1 MTTSRARKIFVNLPV
16 ANLGKSI
23 AFFEKLG
30 FVFNPQFTDNT
41 AACMIIS
48 DEAYVMLL
56 TEEKFKGFAR
66 KEICDTATRAEGLF
80 CLSSD
85 SRADVDALLS
95 NVVAAGGKEA
105 GPAMDHGFMY
115 LRDFHDLD
123 GHHWS
128 TCFMDMSAV
137 PPRPQSASA

>member
-1 MTTSRARKIFVNLPV
+1 MTPARARKIFVNLPV
-16 ANLGKSI
+16 ANLDKSI
-23 AFFEKLG
+23 AFFTKLG
-30 FVFNPQFTDNT
+30 FSFNPQFSDPT

-48 DEAYVMLL
+48 EEAYVMLL

-66 KEICDTATRAEGLF
+66 KQICDTATQAEGLF

-85 SRADVDALLS
+85 SRAEVDSLLS

-128 TCFMDMSAV
+128 TCYMDMSAV
-137 PPRPQSASA
+137 PSCPPAATA